1 MRIVPFFISLVFTA
15 GFFYMLSISHEIG
28 GNRIPPL
35 GKFLDPF
42 HGFWQN
48 IESNNTQP
56 KQEEKLLGA
65 VKDEVIIYHD
75 SLLIPHLFAENDAD
89 LYLAQGYVTAMH
101 RLWQMEFQTHA
112 AAGRISEITGAG
124 KNDAV
129 LNYDRG
135 QRRLGMVYAAEKA
148 LEGMLSSPAS
158 KEAVEQYTKG
168 VNAYIETLSYKDFPF
183 EYKLLDYAPESWT
196 TFKCALLLRSMAQ
209 TLNMGDKDIE
219 MTNTLRL
226 FGKEAV
232 DLLFPDREKV
242 GEPIVSKPN
251 QWNFPA
257 ITLDGKPLALPE
269 ELIQL
274 QQKIPGSDPNTG
286 SNNWAVHGSKT
297 STGSPMLS
305 SDPHLNLSLPSIW
318 FAIQLKTKNMNVM
331 GASLPG
337 APHVIIGF
345 TDSVAW
351 AVTNAQRDLVDWYQI
366 KFKDDK
372 KDSYQLDGSWVNS
385 KKVIEKFTVRG
396 RETYIDTV
404 IYTHWGPV
412 VYDESYQAEDN
423 LKHYAFRWIAH
434 DVSNESQTFYE
445 LNRAKNY
452 QDYMQALNYYSGPA
466 QNFAFA
472 SVQGDVAMRVQGK
485 FPIRRKNEGK
495 FVLDGS
501 QTSNGWQAF
510 IPNEQNVM
518 EKNPLRG
525 FISSANQYPADST
538 YPYYIH
544 ARSFEAYR
552 NRRINEVLGKSNQV
566 KVEDLMQLHS
576 DNYNLKAAES
586 LPYFLS
592 TIATIS
598 SLNEAEKKAFDK
610 LSSWN
615 FYNDVDSEGA
625 SYYEAWWDALIP
637 LLWDEFDVEKTS
649 LTYPTAYQTIYL
661 LKKYPE
667 LKWFDF
673 QSTPEKENAQVILLK
688 AFRESVL
695 QIENWKKD
703 KGFEK
708 VRWADYKDSYI
719 GHLLRVAA
727 LNIKVQHGGN
737 HDIVNAHSKTH
748 GPSWRMVSSLEK
760 NGIKTWATYPGGQ
773 SGNPGSRYYD
783 RFLSHWTSGRYFELD
798 FMQVIPEQPQQ
809 LTIILKP
816 E

>member
-1 MRIVPFFISLVFTA
+1 
-15 GFFYMLSISHEIG
+15 
-28 GNRIPPL
+28 
-35 GKFLDPF
+35 
-42 HGFWQN
+42 
-48 IESNNTQP
+48 
-56 KQEEKLLGA
+56 
-65 VKDEVIIYHD
+65 
-75 SLLIPHLFAENDAD
+75 
-89 LYLAQGYVTAMH
+89 
-101 RLWQMEFQTHA
+101 
-112 AAGRISEITGAG
+112 
-124 KNDAV
+124 
-129 LNYDRG
+129 
-135 QRRLGMVYAAEKA
+135 
-148 LEGMLSSPAS
+148 
-158 KEAVEQYTKG
+158 
-168 VNAYIETLSYKDFPF
+168 
-183 EYKLLDYAPESWT
+183 
-196 TFKCALLLRSMAQ
+196 
-209 TLNMGDKDIE
+209 
-219 MTNTLRL
+219 
-226 FGKEAV
+226 
-232 DLLFPDREKV
+232 
-242 GEPIVSKPN
+242 
-251 QWNFPA
+251 
-257 ITLDGKPLALPE
+257 
-269 ELIQL
+269 
-274 QQKIPGSDPNTG
+274 
-286 SNNWAVHGSKT
+286 
-297 STGSPMLS
+297 
-305 SDPHLNLSLPSIW
+305 
-318 FAIQLKTKNMNVM
+318 
-331 GASLPG
+331 
-337 APHVIIGF
+337 
-345 TDSVAW
+345 
-351 AVTNAQRDLVDWYQI
+351 
-366 KFKDDK
+366 
-372 KDSYQLDGSWVNS
+372 
-385 KKVIEKFTVRG
+385 
-396 RETYIDTV
+396 
-404 IYTHWGPV
+404 
-412 VYDESYQAEDN
+412 
-423 LKHYAFRWIAH
+423 
-434 DVSNESQTFYE
+434 
-445 LNRAKNY
+445 
-452 QDYMQALNYYSGPA
+452 
-466 QNFAFA
+466 
-472 SVQGDVAMRVQGK
+472 MRVQGK

-525 FISSANQYPADST
+525 FVSSANQYPADST

-552 NRRINEVLGKSNQV
+552 NRRINEVLGKNNQV

-592 TIATIS
+592 TIAIIS
-598 SLNEAEKKAFDK
+598 ALNEAEKKAFDK
-610 LSSWN
+610 LSSWD

-625 SYYEAWWDALIP
+625 SYYEAWWDALMP